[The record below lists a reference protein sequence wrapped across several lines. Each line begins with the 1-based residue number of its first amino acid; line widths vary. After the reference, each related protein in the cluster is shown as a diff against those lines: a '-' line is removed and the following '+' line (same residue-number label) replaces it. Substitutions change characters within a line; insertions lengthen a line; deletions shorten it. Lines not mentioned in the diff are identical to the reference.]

1 MGWTRSSRARAKINL
16 TLSVT
21 GRKSNGYHTL
31 ESLVGFAASGD
42 TVTLTA
48 SNRLSLTVTGP
59 EARGLSDPA
68 SNHIIKAVSNL
79 QTLVPG
85 LQLGAF
91 HLVKRLPLASG
102 IGGGSADA
110 AAALRLVA
118 KLNGMS
124 LGHPA
129 LREAALATGADVPVC
144 LASRLRMMRGIGE
157 ALDVPL
163 TFPTLFAVLV
173 NPRVE
178 TATVSVFQK
187 MGLARGEERPD
198 PGHRPASEII
208 ERSDAIDWIAA
219 GRNDMEEAAIALVP
233 EIAQVNDALA
243 ATGLC
248 RLARMSGSGATV
260 FGLFDTCR
268 EAARAAKQ
276 LIADHPGWWVR
287 PTTIG

>member
-1 MGWTRSSRARAKINL
+1 M
-16 TLSVT
+16 
-21 GRKSNGYHTL
+21 
-31 ESLVGFAASGD
+31 
-42 TVTLTA
+42 
-48 SNRLSLTVTGP
+48 
-59 EARGLSDPA
+59 
-68 SNHIIKAVSNL
+68 
-79 QTLVPG
+79 
-85 LQLGAF
+85 
-91 HLVKRLPLASG
+91 
-102 IGGGSADA
+102 
-110 AAALRLVA
+110 
-118 KLNGMS
+118 
-124 LGHPA
+124 
-129 LREAALATGADVPVC
+129 
-144 LASRLRMMRGIGE
+144 
-157 ALDVPL
+157 
-163 TFPTLFAVLV
+163 
-173 NPRVE
+173 
-178 TATVSVFQK
+178 SVFQK